1 MENNS
6 IIYLFTLILFWIFN
20 FYYKMINHEFKSIP
34 DISKAFP
41 SEQICIDHLEK
52 LRWEYYIVSPF
63 DASSK
68 VYQCP
73 NNTYKCK
80 NSGKYFNVKTGTIF
94 HNSKIE
100 LQKWFVAIWLITES
114 QKNMTSVA
122 LGKEL
127 NITQKTAWYII
138 KRIKS
143 YYQLEKDILPNG
155 KKSSLSFQLS
165 NANKMAVEKQEDK
178 LNLMDWLALYQFKK

>member
-1 MENNS
+1 
-6 IIYLFTLILFWIFN
+6 
-20 FYYKMINHEFKSIP
+20 MINHEFKNIS
-34 DISKAFP
+34 DILKAFP
-41 SEQICIDHLEK
+41 NEQTCIDHLEQ
-52 LRWEYYIVSPF
+52 LRWEHYVVSPF
-63 DASSK
+63 DATSK
-68 VYQCP
+68 IYQCP
-73 NNTYKCK
+73 NNIYKCK

-100 LQKWFVAIWLITES
+100 LQKWFVAIWLITEA
-114 QKNMTSVA
+114 QKNMTSVG

-143 YYQLEKDILPNG
+143 YYQLEKDMFLKEKQI
-155 KKSSLSFQLS
+155 SRSFQKS
-165 NANKMAVEKQEDK
+165 DTNKMAVEKEENK

>member
-1 MENNS
+1 
-6 IIYLFTLILFWIFN
+6 
-20 FYYKMINHEFKSIP
+20 
-34 DISKAFP
+34 
-41 SEQICIDHLEK
+41 
-52 LRWEYYIVSPF
+52 VSPF

-68 VYQCP
+68 IYQCP

-100 LQKWFVAIWLITES
+100 LQKWFVAIWLITETN
-114 QKNMTSVA
+114 KNMTSVA

-143 YYQLEKDILPNG
+143 YYQLEKDMFLNE
-155 KKSSLSFQLS
+155 KKSSLSFQKS
-165 NANKMAVEKQEDK
+165 DANKIAIEKEDDK